1 MDQRIKQLLMDKA
14 DLQKQI
20 QKEQNNLA
28 ARTIK
33 FKEQL
38 SILQIKNT
46 NVNKTNE
53 ALKLEIA
60 KQKSQIKLLEENGK
74 KLRDQV
80 GNSVDKSIAA
90 DLFKDINK
98 LFENK
103 LGLSVQGNRMAA
115 IAKRINDIKE
125 CQICCHDFDH
135 SHRKPVTA
143 KCGHINCKKCMIELA
158 HSTRKC
164 PDCRATFRKEDLI
177 PLNLNFDEL

>member
-103 LGLSVQGNRMAA
+103 LGLSV
-115 IAKRINDIKE
+115 
-125 CQICCHDFDH
+125 
-135 SHRKPVTA
+135 
-143 KCGHINCKKCMIELA
+143 
-158 HSTRKC
+158 
-164 PDCRATFRKEDLI
+164 
-177 PLNLNFDEL
+177 